1 MLLATSL
8 PDGGVSAY
16 NLGSKI
22 VLFVT
27 GLVDTAILA
36 VMLPYFSML
45 VARNRRVSVKRELSF
60 FLLLATFI
68 TVPIS
73 AGLFLWSEPIVRLIF
88 EGGRFDGSA
97 TEQVTRVMQYSLVQL
112 PFFVCNSL
120 LLKFSMAIR
129 NVITIS
135 AVAFVGLLFN
145 IAAGIILMQHMGVG
159 GIALGASLSILVSTI
174 LLLLILARN
183 GYVTGLDAVIMFL
196 NWMLFITLL
205 MCFHFQSRP
214 SIYVTILAYVV
225 LMGGYAISLK
235 TDKKLILK
243 ANS

>member
-1 MLLATSL
+1 
-8 PDGGVSAY
+8 
-16 NLGSKI
+16 
-22 VLFVT
+22 
-27 GLVDTAILA
+27 
-36 VMLPYFSML
+36 
-45 VARNRRVSVKRELSF
+45 
-60 FLLLATFI
+60 
-68 TVPIS
+68 
-73 AGLFLWSEPIVRLIF
+73 
-88 EGGRFDGSA
+88 
-97 TEQVTRVMQYSLVQL
+97 
-112 PFFVCNSL
+112 
-120 LLKFSMAIR
+120 
-129 NVITIS
+129 
-135 AVAFVGLLFN
+135 
-145 IAAGIILMQHMGVG
+145 
-159 GIALGASLSILVSTI
+159 VSTI